1 MTRIQRIRQKVI
13 DRAYY
18 LSSHAEDEMLDD
30 GLERD
35 DVENAIFKGRVQK
48 KLSEDV
54 RGTRYRI
61 EGPAKD
67 GRLIHVICRFK
78 ADGDL
83 IVTTVYALTEE
94 I

>member
-1 MTRIQRIRQKVI
+1 MTKIQRIRQKVI

-30 GLERD
+30 RLERD

-61 EGPAKD
+61 EGPARD

-78 ADGDL
+78 TDGDL